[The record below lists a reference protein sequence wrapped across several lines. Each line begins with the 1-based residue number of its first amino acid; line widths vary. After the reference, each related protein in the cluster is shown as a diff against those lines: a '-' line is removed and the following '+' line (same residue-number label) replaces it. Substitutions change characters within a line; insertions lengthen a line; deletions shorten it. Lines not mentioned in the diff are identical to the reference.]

1 MIEGRRVFTAARKGC
16 ASGCKNS
23 IARLLQKDVRRARYL
38 DPKTSRWLS
47 TDPALGE
54 YMAGS
59 NAGAGGIYNQVN
71 FNLYHYAGNNPIKYI
86 DPTGREDENANKV
99 LDSMFEQ
106 KMDIYL
112 SKDMCEKVGLDFEK
126 GENKIQTE
134 AQLNEAKKYTKS
146 ITSGKDGY
154 TINFEDKSRTSYDNN
169 GNLQYYESEYNPTF
183 PLLGV
188 GNSYG
193 LKDGDFQ
200 KIITAIEIIQVGTV
214 AISAGKGLTSGK
226 SLFRSPKGNIRIERG
241 LESVPKSTQRS
252 LGVKLSGAVEK
263 PWHLYIYGKEIRL
276 NPFNPNWRYFPKK

>member
-1 MIEGRRVFTAARKGC
+1 MAVYEVLALQRHTAIQAETRPHSGRALQTAGNARIIKDMTAGMRVFTDATQSSP
-16 ASGCKNS
+16 SGGKKLGEYGS
-23 IARLLQKDVRRARYL
+23 REGAGRRARYL
-38 DPKTSRWLS
+38 APKTSRWLS

-59 NAGAGGIYNQVN
+59 KAGVGGIYNQVN

-183 PLLGV
+183 PLLG
-188 GNSYG
+188 
-193 LKDGDFQ
+193 L
-200 KIITAIEIIQVGTV
+200 EIVMD
-214 AISAGKGLTSGK
+214 
-226 SLFRSPKGNIRIERG
+226 
-241 LESVPKSTQRS
+241 
-252 LGVKLSGAVEK
+252 
-263 PWHLYIYGKEIRL
+263 
-276 NPFNPNWRYFPKK
+276 